1 MPSKR
6 IDVAEY
12 RVDVAGLREL
22 AAAGA
27 VIEPQ
32 LDARGFPRLTE
43 LLCGPDE
50 GGPDEG
56 ADEGLAVIWAD
67 IWSGIEA
74 GIGVEQGTEGIARLR
89 IDVTGQLPLRCQRCL
104 HTVVWPLRLSTRL
117 TVVSDDREAEALTEP
132 FDSVILEDG
141 ELRLETVVEDEIL
154 AALPIAPAHEPGED
168 CISAGAPIVES
179 ENETEQSYRP
189 FASLATLVGDEQD
202 EN

>member
-6 IDVAEY
+6 IDVAK
-12 RVDVAGLREL
+12 LKEL

-32 LDARGFPRLTE
+32 LDARRFPRLTE
-43 LLCGPDE
+43 LLCGPGEGGPDE
-50 GGPDEG
+50 GGPAEG
-56 ADEGLAVIWAD
+56 ADEGLADIWAD
-67 IWSGIEA
+67 TWSGIEA
-74 GIGVEQGTEGIARLR
+74 GIGVERGTEGIARLR

-154 AALPIAPAHEPGED
+154 AALPMAPAHEPGED
-168 CISAGAPIVES
+168 CISAGTPIVES
-179 ENETEQSYRP
+179 ENETEQTYRP

-202 EN
+202 EK

>member
-6 IDVAEY
+6 IDVAEH

-27 VIEPQ
+27 VIEPR
-32 LDARGFPRLTE
+32 LDARRFPRLTE
-43 LLCGPDE
+43 LLCSPDE
-50 GGPDEG
+50 GGPDAG
-56 ADEGLAVIWAD
+56 ADGDFAD

-74 GIGVEQGTEGIARLR
+74 GIGVERGTEGVARLR

-154 AALPIAPAHEPGED
+154 AALPMAPAHEPGDD
-168 CISAGAPIVES
+168 CISAGTPIVES
-179 ENETEQSYRP
+179 ENETEQTYRP
-189 FASLATLVGDEQD
+189 FAALATLVGDEQD
-202 EN
+202 EK